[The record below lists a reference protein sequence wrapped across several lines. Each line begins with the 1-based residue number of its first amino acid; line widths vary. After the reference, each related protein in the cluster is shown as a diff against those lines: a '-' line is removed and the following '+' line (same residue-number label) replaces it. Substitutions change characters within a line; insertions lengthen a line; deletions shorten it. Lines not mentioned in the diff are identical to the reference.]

1 MEKIRVLVVD
11 DHEMVRRGICS
22 YLETEDDLE
31 VVGQAD
37 SWTAGLELALELKPD
52 VVLMDLIM
60 KQVPG

>member
-37 SWTAGLELALELKPD
+37 SGTVA
-52 VVLMDLIM
+52 
-60 KQVPG
+60 